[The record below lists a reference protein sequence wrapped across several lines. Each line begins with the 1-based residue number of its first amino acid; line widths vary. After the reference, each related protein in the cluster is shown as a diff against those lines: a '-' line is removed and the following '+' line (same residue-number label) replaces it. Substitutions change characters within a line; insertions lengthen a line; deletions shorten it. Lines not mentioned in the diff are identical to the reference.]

1 MPLGRRY
8 TIMQIIKKIKSKGTI
23 VKIDPSINEFCIICG
38 EKFYYNFNTQKF
50 ELDETPYSDS
60 TCIPV
65 LNLRNTI
72 VGFEF
77 DAFYKKKDTHF
88 SIDCKYPSDKI
99 IKEYLFILNEKG
111 FVFDSQNGTK
121 IEILFENDK
130 LVSIELVKMENFI
143 SKDFLTLVFKNEKSL
158 IKYPFQKL
166 LLKSFNLTNNYII
179 CECETEVVKWEVS
192 LPEVAIEIFN
202 RLITYN

>member
-1 MPLGRRY
+1 
-8 TIMQIIKKIKSKGTI
+8 MQIIKKTKSEGAVGKM
-23 VKIDPSINEFCIICG
+23 DPSINEFCIICG

-50 ELDETPYSDS
+50 ELDETPYSDR
-60 TCIPV
+60 TCIPI
-65 LNLRNTI
+65 LNLSDTI
-72 VGFEF
+72 TGFEF

-121 IEILFENDK
+121 IEILFEKNK
-130 LVSIELVKMENFI
+130 LISIELVKIENYV
-143 SKDFLTLVFKNEKSL
+143 SKDFLTLIFKNEKSL

-166 LLKSFNLTNNYII
+166 VLKSVSFTESTLF
-179 CECETEVVKWEVS
+179 CECETEVVKWDIPISE
-192 LPEVAIEIFN
+192 LKLEILKRLIEIS
-202 RLITYN
+202 